1 MTRHR
6 TVRDEWNDY
15 RAKVVPA
22 TAPPMQ
28 VRECRR
34 AFYAGAEM
42 LMCQILNTMSPGTD
56 AMQSDMDYIALLH
69 NELLAFAADV
79 KAGRA

>member
-1 MTRHR
+1 MTRYH

-15 RAKVVPA
+15 CAKVLSP
-22 TAPPMQ
+22 TAPPIQ

-42 LMCQILNTMSPGTD
+42 LMCQILNALDPSPN
-56 AMQSDMDYIALLH
+56 AMQSDVDYISLLH
-69 NELLAFAADV
+69 SELQKFADDV

>member
-6 TVRDEWNDY
+6 TVRDEWNEY
-15 RAKVVPA
+15 RQKVLPP
-22 TAPPMQ
+22 TAPPIQ

-42 LMCQILNTMSPGTD
+42 LMIQILHGLSPGC
-56 AMQSDMDYIALLH
+56 
-69 NELLAFAADV
+69 
-79 KAGRA
+79 GRSPAT